1 MNTTM
6 LAAFGLVLVFEG
18 LMPFVAPRAWRE
30 TIKRMIQLKDGQ
42 LRFVGLL
49 SILAGL
55 FLLFLSR

>member
-1 MNTTM
+1 
-6 LAAFGLVLVFEG
+6 
-18 LMPFVAPRAWRE
+18 
-30 TIKRMIQLKDGQ
+30 MIQLKDGQ

>member
-1 MNTTM
+1 M
-6 LAAFGLVLVFEG
+6 LLAFGLVLVFEG

-30 TIKRMIQLKDGQ
+30 TFKRMIQLKDGQ